1 MNLIEVGHV
10 VLNLEYLI
18 LAEDGAREP
27 EPRTVPRDV
36 LRVTVAPGRV
46 LDLRGDD
53 ADRVRRRLGEILS
66 PPPTTIRLPVHG
78 KPVDPAGARPTG
90 MRCKPARLSGT

>member
-1 MNLIEVGHV
+1 MNFVEVGHLV
-10 VLNLEYLI
+10 INLDYLI
-18 LAEDGAREP
+18 LSEDGAREP

-53 ADRVRRRLGEILS
+53 AERVRRRLGEILS
-66 PPPTTIRLPVHG
+66 PPPATIRLPVHG
-78 KPVDPAGARPTG
+78 KPVDPGGGRADGHAV
-90 MRCKPARLSGT
+90 